1 MIVWRKC
8 YVAALAVAI
17 INSQQKVHFDIVMA
31 CLNTLKLEI
40 KTLEK
45 NIYEEQFT
53 GDTGPAQMVIAF
65 KNAEEKELRDMRE
78 LRKLNME
85 KKPGDDKFCVCRRK
99 FQVQMYHCQL
109 CKDWFVGTDANK
121 FAEFCLLFL
130 KILRIKKIL

>member
-1 MIVWRKC
+1 MLEYI
-8 YVAALAVAI
+8 
-17 INSQQKVHFDIVMA
+17 KVR
-31 CLNTLKLEI
+31 N
-40 KTLEK
+40 K

-85 KKPGDDKFCVCRRK
+85 KKPGADKFCVCRRK

-130 KILRIKKIL
+130 KILRIKKSCKARLCYGKSRNSIDSQKNSS